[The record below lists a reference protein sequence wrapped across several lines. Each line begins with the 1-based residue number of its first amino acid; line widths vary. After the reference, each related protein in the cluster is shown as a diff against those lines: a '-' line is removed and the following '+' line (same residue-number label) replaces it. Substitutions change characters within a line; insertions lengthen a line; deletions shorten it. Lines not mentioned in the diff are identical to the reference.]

1 MDSLMNT
8 FFSPLG
14 KEWCLYYF
22 FILVFVFIVS
32 LLAVI
37 ASLIEVINLKKK
49 TFSSVLMTLLPILTY
64 AILYFQSRLIYSM
77 CVGSLK

>member
-1 MDSLMNT
+1 MNT
-8 FFSPLG
+8 LFGPLG

-22 FILVFVFIVS
+22 FVLVFVF
-32 LLAVI
+32 LAYLFVI
-37 ASLIEVINLKKK
+37 LGCLMHVFNLKKI
-49 TFSSVLMTLLPILTY
+49 TFSSVFMALLPIVTY

>member
-1 MDSLMNT
+1 MNM

-22 FILVFVFIVS
+22 FILVFVF
-32 LLAVI
+32 LAFLFVI
-37 ASLIEVINLKKK
+37 LGCLMNLFNLKKIN
-49 TFSSVLMTLLPILTY
+49 FSSVFMALLPMVTY

-77 CVGSLK
+77 CLGSLK

>member
-1 MDSLMNT
+1 MGDLMTT

-32 LLAVI
+32 ILAVFT
-37 ASLIEVINLKKK
+37 SLIEVINLKKK
-49 TFSSVLMTLLPILTY
+49 TFSSVFMTLLPILTY
-64 AILYFQSRLIYSM
+64 AIIYFQSRLIYSI
-77 CVGSLK
+77 CIGSLK

>member
-1 MDSLMNT
+1 MNT
-8 FFSPLG
+8 LFSPLG

-32 LLAVI
+32 LIAVFS
-37 ASLIEVINLKKK
+37 SLMEVINLKKK
-49 TFSSVLMTLLPILTY
+49 TFSSIIVALLPIVTY

-77 CVGSLK
+77 CLGSLK

>member
-1 MDSLMNT
+1 MSSL
-8 FFSPLG
+8 FSPLG

-32 LLAVI
+32 LI
-37 ASLIEVINLKKK
+37 AAITSLIEVFNLKKK
-49 TFSSVLMTLLPILTY
+49 TFSSVIITLLPILTY
-64 AILYFQSRLIYSM
+64 VILYFQSRLIYSI

>member
-1 MDSLMNT
+1 MNT
-8 FFSPLG
+8 LFSPLG

-32 LLAVI
+32 LIAVFS
-37 ASLIEVINLKKK
+37 SLMEVINLKKK
-49 TFSSVLMTLLPILTY
+49 TFSSIIVTLLPIVTY

-77 CVGSLK
+77 CLGSLK

>member
-1 MDSLMNT
+1 MNT

-22 FILVFVFIVS
+22 FVLVFVFIIS

-77 CVGSLK
+77 YVGSLK

>member
-1 MDSLMNT
+1 MTSL
-8 FFSPLG
+8 FSPLG

-32 LLAVI
+32 LI
-37 ASLIEVINLKKK
+37 AAITSLIEVFNLKKK
-49 TFSSVLMTLLPILTY
+49 TFSSVIITLLPILTY
-64 AILYFQSRLIYSM
+64 VILYFQSRLIYSI

>member
-1 MDSLMNT
+1 MGDLMDTL
-8 FFSPLG
+8 FSPLG

-22 FILVFVFIVS
+22 FILVFVF
-32 LLAVI
+32 LAYLFVI
-37 ASLIEVINLKKK
+37 LAALIHLFNLKKI
-49 TFSSVLMTLLPILTY
+49 TFSSVFMSLIPIVTY

>member
-1 MDSLMNT
+1 MNT

-37 ASLIEVINLKKK
+37 ASVIEVINLKKK
-49 TFSSVLMTLLPILTY
+49 TFTSVLFTLLPILTY

>member
-1 MDSLMNT
+1 MNT

-22 FILVFVFIVS
+22 FVLVFVFIIS

-49 TFSSVLMTLLPILTY
+49 SFSSVLMTLLPILTY

>member
-22 FILVFVFIVS
+22 FVLVFVFIIS

>member
-1 MDSLMNT
+1 MNT

-22 FILVFVFIVS
+22 FVLVFVFIIS

>member
-1 MDSLMNT
+1 MNT